1 MNLNGKSF
9 LTLLDFTPD
18 EITGLLD
25 LAAAV
30 PIYHLACTPDRSAVD
45 ALAQALACS
54 P

>member
-25 LAAAV
+25 LAAALKAKKRR
-30 PIYHLACTPDRSAVD
+30 PASRTTRPREEHRADL
-45 ALAQALACS
+45 
-54 P
+54 

>member
-25 LAAAV
+25 LAAARKANG
-30 PIYHLACTPDRSAVD
+30 ISRT
-45 ALAQALACS
+45 
-54 P
+54 

>member
-1 MNLNGKSF
+1 MNLHGRDF

-25 LAAAV
+25 LAAELKAKKESSQYS
-30 PIYHLACTPDRSAVD
+30 IECTRART
-45 ALAQALACS
+45 S

>member
-25 LAAAV
+25 LAAALKAKKKAAAA
-30 PIYHLACTPDRSAVD
+30 IISLTFCAFSTFT
-45 ALAQALACS
+45 
-54 P
+54 